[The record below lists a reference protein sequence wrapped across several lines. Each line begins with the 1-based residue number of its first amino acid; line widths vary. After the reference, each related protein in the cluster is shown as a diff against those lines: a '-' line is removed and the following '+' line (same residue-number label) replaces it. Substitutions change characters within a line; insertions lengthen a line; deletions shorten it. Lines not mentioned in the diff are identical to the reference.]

1 MIIQSTVHLEFDEPT
16 TKYRVVDSTDYLALY
31 GLDVTTVGGTGAL
44 ILGTVFFNQIINI
57 QRNTV
62 QNPLINHAVSNV
74 SAWFDLPVDSN
85 DEIVNGSWTGNVS
98 LHIEVSTG
106 QLSSVVTPVVTTD
119 GDNWLY
125 YFLNVGDTITLNFG
139 PSGTEDIVVL
149 GFTDEDPNVAITA
162 NAAIPVESYDSWAID
177 LTHAS
182 GTLSHSYKGCV
193 KKTACIETMYDC
205 DSTVTGTFTGTDATD
220 YGTQTIV
227 ATELKLIP
235 PAWAKETYNAQN
247 SVFTGTSPLTGTAT
261 QLYEG
266 SWTVMLASE
275 VTYTQSDG
283 LVVNY
288 DLTATV
294 DRDVSCQSSLCRFT
308 KCINKLRAA
317 VYSDMKLTG
326 QSVYEKFLLNV
337 LTYTN
342 QALIYKSCSDMEGYR
357 ASLIKIEAELDAS
370 GLGCDCGCGD
380 EGFRR
385 ILNVPPD
392 VYNIIT
398 QLEANYAGLPQVL
411 FKSAIPIATETGA
424 GDYAAPLTY
433 YRPFSDVSAIV
444 IPKSY
449 FDAEPNGYSKKFIE
463 IEITTGTTTGS
474 GAGTKLSILNDA
486 DDSVL
491 YEGGNYV
498 GDVTTTRHLIILSTF
513 TVANVTQC
521 LVAGESFQFDNDTP
535 SVGSLDSFLDL
546 NVGPALW
553 DLTEDL
559 TLNFTVNEGGNEDEI
574 VLTRFKITAF
584 TTV

>member
-1 MIIQSTVHLEFDEPT
+1 MIIQSTVHLDFDEPT
-16 TKYRVVDSTDYLALY
+16 KKYRVVDSTDYLGLY

-85 DEIVNGSWTGNVS
+85 NEIVNGSWTGTVS
-98 LHIEVSTG
+98 LHIEVSNG
-106 QLSSVVTPVVTTD
+106 QLTSVISPVVTTD

-125 YFLNVGDTITLNFG
+125 YFLNIGDTITLNFG
-139 PSGTEDIVVL
+139 PSGTENITVL
-149 GFTDEDPNVAITA
+149 AFTDEDPNVQITA
-162 NAAIPVESYDSWAID
+162 NASIAAESYDSWAID

-182 GTLSHSYKGCV
+182 GTLTHSYKECV
-193 KKTACIETMYDC
+193 KKVACIETMYDC

-357 ASLIKIEAELDAS
+357 ASLVKIEAELDAS

-398 QLEANYAGLPQVL
+398 QLEAQYAGIPTVL
-411 FKSAIPIATETGA
+411 FDSALIFATEIGNN
-424 GDYAAPLTY
+424 DYPNIQTY
-433 YRPFSDVSAIV
+433 YRPFSDIEDVV
-444 IPKSY
+444 INKSY
-449 FDAEPNGYSKKFIE
+449 FDANPNGYAQKFVE
-463 IEITTGTTTGS
+463 IELITYTRS
-474 GAGTKLSILNDA
+474 AAPIFNIQNAQDN
-486 DDSVL
+486 SVL
-491 YEGGNYV
+491 YDGGNYL
-498 GDVTTTRHLIILSTF
+498 GDKVTTRHLIKITTF
-513 TVANVTQC
+513 KNAGTVYQI
-521 LVAGESFQFDNDTP
+521 VAGESFQVNNDSP
-535 SVGSLDSFLDL
+535 STGAIDSFYNS
-546 NVGPALW
+546 NVGVSLW
-553 DLTEDL
+553 DIDDNLHLKFAPLINPDKMLITGL
-559 TLNFTVNEGGNEDEI
+559 
-574 VLTRFKITAF
+574 KIIAYTTA
-584 TTV
+584 